1 LRTKKTYQTDFRS
14 KNTMSEAVNI
24 DGKKLVVK
32 DHVLTWS
39 NFISLTRVLVVIPVI
54 YIHMNNNYEI
64 NNAIVLW
71 IVYGVISDYLDG
83 LVARKRNEISELGKV
98 LDPIADKLMAFFL
111 FLYTVMLGWI
121 PVWYFAMGVSRDL
134 LIMTGSGYIKKKR
147 GKVAMSIMSGKISVN
162 IMAFYWISIFFFR
175 EAVTI
180 HFWLMIASVAIM
192 IYSFVDYVIRY
203 RKIIDG
209 ADFN

>member
-1 LRTKKTYQTDFRS
+1 MRET
-14 KNTMSEAVNI
+14 ANI

-32 DHVLTWS
+32 DYIITWS
-39 NFISLTRVLVVIPVI
+39 NFISLSRVLVVIPVI
-54 YIHMNNNYEI
+54 YIHIHNNHEI
-64 NNAIVLW
+64 NTAIVLL
-71 IVYGVISDYLDG
+71 IAYGVLSDYLDG
-83 LVARKRNEISELGKV
+83 LVARWRNEISELGKV
-98 LDPIADKLMAFFL
+98 LDPISDKLMAFFL

-162 IMAFYWISIFFFR
+162 IMAFYWISVFFFR
-175 EAVTI
+175 EEVTI
-180 HFWLMIASVAIM
+180 QYWLLIASVAIM

-203 RKIIDG
+203 KKIING

>member
-1 LRTKKTYQTDFRS
+1 MRET
-14 KNTMSEAVNI
+14 VNI

-32 DHVLTWS
+32 DHIFTWS
-39 NFISLTRVLVVIPVI
+39 NFISLSRVLVVFPLI
-54 YIHMNNNYEI
+54 YIHIQNDYEI
-64 NNAIVLW
+64 NNAIILL
-71 IVYGVISDYLDG
+71 IAYGVLSDYLDG
-83 LVARKRNEISELGKV
+83 LVARWRNEISELGKV

-134 LIMTGSGYIKKKR
+134 LIMTGSGYIKRKR

-162 IMAFYWISIFFFR
+162 IMAYYWISVFFFR
-175 EAVTI
+175 DATTI
-180 HFWLMIASVAIM
+180 HYWLMVASAAIM
-192 IYSFVDYVIRY
+192 VYSFVDYVIRY
-203 RKIIDG
+203 RKILNG

>member
-1 LRTKKTYQTDFRS
+1 MR
-14 KNTMSEAVNI
+14 EAINI
-24 DGKKLVVK
+24 DGKKLIVK
-32 DHVLTWS
+32 DHIVTWS
-39 NFISLTRVLVVIPVI
+39 NFISLTRVLVVVPVI
-54 YIHMNNNYEI
+54 YIHIHNDYQI
-64 NNAIVLW
+64 NKAIVLL
-71 IVYGVISDYLDG
+71 IAYGVLSDYLDG
-83 LVARKRNEISELGKV
+83 LVARWRDEISELGKV

-111 FLYTVMLGWI
+111 FLYTVTLGWI

-162 IMAFYWISIFFFR
+162 IMAIYWISVFFFR
-175 EAVTI
+175 DAVTV
-180 HFWLMIASVAIM
+180 HYWLMVASVVIM

-203 RKIIDG
+203 RKIING